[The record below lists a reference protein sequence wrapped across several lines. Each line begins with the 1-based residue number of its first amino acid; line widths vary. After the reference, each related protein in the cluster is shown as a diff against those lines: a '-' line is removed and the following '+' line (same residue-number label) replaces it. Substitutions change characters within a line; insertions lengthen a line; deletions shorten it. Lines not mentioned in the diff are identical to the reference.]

1 MAGPPRPTARE
12 PRWRRL
18 DADERRAQILKCARR
33 AFTQGPYAS
42 VSMADIAACAGVR
55 RGLLHHYF
63 GGKQDLYVAVVRDL
77 LVRFE
82 GIVDPGDEPADDP
95 THDPAEEGTGEIVGG
110 VGEAPAL
117 EQLVDIYVDRWL
129 GLVEQQ
135 AEAWFALIDADSG
148 AGADADA
155 DAGADAGA
163 GDPAPEV
170 ARLLRR
176 ARAAM
181 VEGIATALGLPAVTA
196 EAQVVLRSYAGL
208 AEVATREWLKR
219 HSLDRAQVHA
229 LLVTTLVVMLR
240 EVVPAVEAAG
250 TPHGHQPTEGST
262 GLSSSAGP

>member
-18 DADERRAQILKCARR
+18 DADERRAQILECARR
-33 AFTQGPYAS
+33 AFSQGPYAR

-63 GGKQDLYVAVVRDL
+63 GGKHDLYVAVVRDL

-82 GIVDPGDEPADDP
+82 GIVDPADDP
-95 THDPAEEGTGEIVGG
+95 AHDPAHDPAEEGTGEIAGG

-148 AGADADA
+148 AGP
-155 DAGADAGA
+155 DAGA
-163 GDPAPEV
+163 GDHVPEV
-170 ARLLRR
+170 AGLLRR

-219 HSLDRAQVHA
+219 RSLDRAQVHA

-250 TPHGHQPTEGST
+250 TPHGHRPTEGST